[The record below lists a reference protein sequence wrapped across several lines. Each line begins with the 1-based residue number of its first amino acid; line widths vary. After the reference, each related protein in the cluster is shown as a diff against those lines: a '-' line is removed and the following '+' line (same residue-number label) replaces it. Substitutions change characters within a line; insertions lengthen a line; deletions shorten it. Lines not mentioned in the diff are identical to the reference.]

1 MNTPRKS
8 ISPYRGAP
16 RVEPRVA
23 EATYRITMLPELP
36 IAGSRGL
43 RFERW
48 ALILAALAGV
58 FLMLGTIAFPW
69 WSQLVGH
76 GVADYHYWAGREA
89 YRKGEAQI
97 VVQRHWQQAIAA
109 DPGYT
114 QVRLD
119 LARSYIDGQWYGGAI
134 AQAEAVLSGRR
145 TKAETSLAY
154 TYMGYCHYLLGRPE
168 QGKLELEMAIQFDP
182 QNALAQSVVE
192 RLKLQ
197 GKLPALDAKAGT

>member
-1 MNTPRKS
+1 VP
-8 ISPYRGAP
+8 
-16 RVEPRVA
+16 

-36 IAGSRGL
+36 LVRQVGVRS
-43 RFERW
+43 ERW
-48 ALILAALAGV
+48 ALILAAAAGV
-58 FLMLGTIAFPW
+58 FLMLGTVAFPW
-69 WSQLVGH
+69 WSALVGH

-114 QVRLD
+114 RVRLD

-134 AQAEAVLSGRR
+134 AQAEAVLSRR
-145 TKAETSLAY
+145 RSKAETSLAY
-154 TYMGYCHYLLGRPE
+154 TYLGYCHYLLGRPE

-182 QNALAQSVVE
+182 ENALAQSVVE
-192 RLKLQ
+192 RLQRQ
-197 GKLPALDAKAGT
+197 GKLPPLDVKPAS